1 MQWGA
6 LVSWNSQGKEEK
18 GGKFS
23 SIFYWEYWTNWC
35 KNYLKFL
42 KFYLFLKFFALIIN
56 LKSKKENILLGL
68 NLFIY
73 FQQCTCLFKNFIQRW
88 IQIEFDECKYN
99 GLEMVIVHAQVQNQ
113 IQIFHKASAFINR

>member
-73 FQQCTCLFKNFIQRW
+73 LF
-88 IQIEFDECKYN
+88 
-99 GLEMVIVHAQVQNQ
+99 
-113 IQIFHKASAFINR
+113 IFNNARVSLKISFKGGYK